1 MGVGKYGICFK
12 FLFMNKNRPT
22 RNFRYFFAE
31 LMILIIGITVSFAL
45 NEYWQQK
52 REEKQEVQL
61 LKSFKTN
68 LINDSTVLST
78 GAEFMK
84 SQVEAGRRLILL
96 DENSSFTDSTA
107 LDVVTLLSYIPFNPE
122 DITYQEM
129 KSLGTSHII
138 QNDSL
143 SKEIIGLYERSYENT
158 QEWCRI
164 DADHVKDKLIRY
176 TIEHF
181 PFAPNLNFSVLKPS
195 KKREFM
201 KLILT
206 DEFKQLVQWGM
217 LYKQSTKIQFDQGL
231 VSIRS
236 IIEEIDIEVGT
247 S

>member
-1 MGVGKYGICFK
+1 MEVSYMFFR
-12 FLFMNKNRPT
+12 FLSMNKNRPS
-22 RNFRYFFAE
+22 RNLKYFFAE

-61 LKSFKTN
+61 LKSFKAN

-78 GAEFMK
+78 GVEFMER
-84 SQVEAGRRLILL
+84 QVESGRRLVLL

-158 QEWCRI
+158 QEWCSI

-181 PFAPNLNFSVLKPS
+181 PFAPNLNFSALKPN
-195 KKREFM
+195 KKRELM

-217 LYKQSTKIQFDQGL
+217 LYKQSTKIQFEQGL
-231 VSIRS
+231 ISIRS
-236 IIEEIDIEVGT
+236 IIEKIDDET
-247 S
+247 ASN

>member
-1 MGVGKYGICFK
+1 MVVCHMFFR
-12 FLFMNKNRPT
+12 FLIMNKHRPS
-22 RNFRYFFAE
+22 RNLKYFLAE
-31 LMILIIGITVSFAL
+31 LMILIIGISVSFAL

-78 GAEFMK
+78 GGEFME
-84 SQVEAGRRLILL
+84 SQVESARRLILL
-96 DENSSFTDSTA
+96 GEKASFTDSIA

-181 PFAPNLNFSVLKPS
+181 PFAPNLDFKALKPN

-201 KLILT
+201 RLILT
-206 DEFKQLVQWGM
+206 DEFKQMVQWGM

-236 IIEEIDIEVGT
+236 IIEKIDDEVGAN
-247 S
+247 